1 MNTLR
6 KVYDDHPKTV
16 VFASGTVIRILAALV
31 FPRLPDLLTLRPEI
45 STPVNSFKRLQE
57 GLFLY
62 ERGLD
67 PYDGGIFHQAPLLLS
82 LFSLLPNPSSWIGR
96 LISILLYT
104 GLDLLSADCL
114 YSIADSGA
122 GYKTRLF
129 TSPRSDRVWKPIS
142 VAAAYL
148 FNPYTLLACLGRPTS
163 VFTTTLILLSISHA
177 CQRQTVTAAF
187 ALAMASYNSLHP
199 ILLLPPVGLLCYDRL
214 CIDSNNSQPATTKGD
229 TSFTPMNGTKITI
242 DQRNQPQPLP
252 FALKFTATFTLFL
265 TFLLVLSRLTLPT
278 WNFLPAVYLTPLT
291 LPDLTPNPGLWWYFF
306 IEMFDAFRSFFLGV
320 FALHMLSYSVPF
332 CLRFQKQPLIAVVL
346 MMGVVAIFE
355 PYANA
360 GTAGAW
366 LSSLGL
372 VGHLFEGEYHV
383 LIISWGPINVAPV
396 SSAHRYTFPALA
408 ALLYSTFLGPAFH
421 HLWIYAGSGNANFF
435 YAITL
440 VWSLALLIILTDTVY
455 SALRDEWE
463 AERPEGK
470 GKDVG
475 QI

>member
-1 MNTLR
+1 MNALR
-6 KVYDDHPKTV
+6 QVFNDHPKAI
-16 VFASGTVIRILAALV
+16 VFAAGALLRLLTALL
-31 FPRLPDLLTLRPEI
+31 FPSLPDLLTLRPEI
-45 STPVNSFKRLQE
+45 STPVNSFRRLKE
-57 GLFLY
+57 GSFLY

-67 PYDGGIFHQAPLLLS
+67 PYDGGIFHQAPLFLS
-82 LFSLLPNPSSWIGR
+82 LFSLMPDPSFWIGR
-96 LISILLYT
+96 LVSILLYT
-104 GLDLLSADCL
+104 GLDVLSADCL
-114 YSIADSGA
+114 YSIAESGA
-122 GYKTRLF
+122 AHTTRSF
-129 TSPRSDRVWKPIS
+129 QSPRKARTWKPLS
-142 VAAAYL
+142 VAAIYL
-148 FNPYTLLACLGRPTS
+148 FNPYTLLACLGRPTT
-163 VFTTTLILLSISHA
+163 VFATAFTLLSISHA

-187 ALAMASYNSLHP
+187 ALAFAAYVSLHP
-199 ILLLPPVGLLCYDRL
+199 LLLLPPVGLLCYDRL
-214 CIDSNNSQPATTKGD
+214 CMDMDGSHDSPPHD
-229 TSFTPMNGTKITI
+229 ETSFAPTTNSTI
-242 DQRNQPQPLP
+242 AVDQRAFPKAIP
-252 FALKFTATFTLFL
+252 FALRFAATFAIFL
-265 TFLLVLSRLTLPT
+265 ALLLGLSRLLLPS
-278 WNFLPAVYLTPLT
+278 WKFIPSVYLTALT

-332 CLRFQKQPLIAVVL
+332 CLRFQKQPLTAVVL
-346 MMGVVAIFE
+346 MMGIIAIFE

-366 LSSLGL
+366 LSALCLLS
-372 VGHLFEGEYHV
+372 HLFE
-383 LIISWGPINVAPV
+383 L
-396 SSAHRYTFPALA
+396 SSLHRYTFPAMA
-408 ALLYSTFLGPAFH
+408 TLLYSTFLGPAFH